1 MFRRRLADWKGWK
14 LLGVQ
19 GGNSCKGYQ
28 MCNLMQKGLQ
38 RGFKGHFGVAATYEG
53 QHAMYSLLLLTV
65 VLKMVP

>member
-1 MFRRRLADWKGWK
+1 MSRRRLADWKGWK

-19 GGNSCKGYQ
+19 GGNSYRGYQ
-28 MCNLMQKGLQ
+28 MCNLLQKGAS
-38 RGFKGHFGVAATYEG
+38 KGHFGGAATYEG

>member
-1 MFRRRLADWKGWK
+1 MFRRRLADWKWRK

-28 MCNLMQKGLQ
+28 MCSLLQKRLQ
-38 RGFKGHFGVAATYEG
+38 KGHFGVAATYEG

>member
-19 GGNSCKGYQ
+19 GGNSCKEYQ
-28 MCNLMQKGLQ
+28 ILQSFAKGLQ
-38 RGFKGHFGVAATYEG
+38 RGILAATYEG
-53 QHAMYSLLLLTV
+53 QHAMYSLLLTV